1 MGFIWD
7 WFIENTMGIQWEY
20 DGNMMEW
27 WEYNGMIL
35 APPPVICFVAME
47 ARIHL
52 VRAFTMIYQTWW
64 YSIAL
69 LDYQRIIIMTIGNHG
84 KSLCLIGISLL
95 TIQFIHYEYRN
106 NNHNW
111 TTKLIIKDDIL
122 DMINFDIR
130 SNHGHGQHGQHHDQN
145 HQTTAPSTYAER

>member
-1 MGFIWD
+1 
-7 WFIENTMGIQWEY
+7 
-20 DGNMMEW
+20 
-27 WEYNGMIL
+27 
-35 APPPVICFVAME
+35 
-47 ARIHL
+47 
-52 VRAFTMIYQTWW
+52 
-64 YSIAL
+64 
-69 LDYQRIIIMTIGNHG
+69 MTIGNHG

-130 SNHGHGQHGQHHDQN
+130 SNHGHGQHGQHGQHHDQN